1 MKIAAKT
8 RYNPAAEILNALF
21 NATETG
27 KTYTVKFKDRQ
38 PATFYEYIIDELK
51 KDPAT
56 EWIMDNET
64 GELIYY
70 K

>member
-1 MKIAAKT
+1 MKT

-38 PATFYEYIIDELK
+38 PATFYEYIIGEIE

-56 EWIMDNET
+56 EWIMDDET

>member
-1 MKIAAKT
+1 MKT
-8 RYNPAAEILNALF
+8 RYNPTAEILNALF

-51 KDPAT
+51 NDPLT